1 MSERQS
7 IKVDVMP
14 ITDGATPDPQNVNKH
29 TQRGS
34 TLLQNS
40 LRKRGAFR
48 SIASA
53 GKGADVPVIYAGNL
67 THEMAVDA
75 GFTEI
80 VNVHVTGNQLVNVV
94 RDDIAPGSP
103 EAIALGIEDNQIG
116 KESADIDVLAALA
129 SGDNAVLAVL
139 RDEDKLF
146 NQMVERMGIPSNE
159 PQDSEPQIDMAEK
172 LREKWKTESGQTW
185 LIGDDGKLFV
195 GPAELAHINCDFAIY
210 DPPFDWSASQQENS
224 LSWVLWK
231 NCALMGL
238 HYCMPLSSRKDW
250 LHWWVWDAG
259 VARFGGKG
267 YHPTKTCAV
276 IFAFGEKERF
286 HETACNVIGEN
297 YPSQI
302 VRITHPIQGKE
313 HPQEKPMKLCEYIV
327 ALYSSE
333 NETIGDPFAGSGTF
347 ALASLQMKRK
357 YHGAEIDPG
366 RCAVILERAST
377 LGFSCAVQSDADY
390 NIHSE
395 DIVEGLS

>member
-53 GKGADVPVIYAGNL
+53 GKGAQVPVIYAGNL

-116 KESADIDVLAALA
+116 KESYQADVDVLAALA

-146 NQMVERMGIPSNE
+146 NQMVERMGLPSDE
-159 PQDSEPQIDMAEK
+159 PQDAEPQVDRAEE
-172 LREKWKTESGQTW
+172 LREKWGVE
-185 LIGDDGKLFV
+185 LGDMFGMGAFYKCPQCGK
-195 GPAELAHINCDFAIY
+195 
-210 DPPFDWSASQQENS
+210 
-224 LSWVLWK
+224 
-231 NCALMGL
+231 
-238 HYCMPLSSRKDW
+238 
-250 LHWWVWDAG
+250 
-259 VARFGGKG
+259 
-267 YHPTKTCAV
+267 
-276 IFAFGEKERF
+276 
-286 HETACNVIGEN
+286 
-297 YPSQI
+297 
-302 VRITHPIQGKE
+302 
-313 HPQEKPMKLCEYIV
+313 
-327 ALYSSE
+327 
-333 NETIGDPFAGSGTF
+333 
-347 ALASLQMKRK
+347 
-357 YHGAEIDPG
+357 
-366 RCAVILERAST
+366 
-377 LGFSCAVQSDADY
+377 
-390 NIHSE
+390 IHQ
-395 DIVEGLS
+395 VNK